1 MSVQFLTA
9 WLWWWYEEFYQVYL
23 FDVRSMLHDI
33 LCKMSKFKLF
43 WSFTVPS
50 FLWRKTEY
58 ILCYQLLN
66 FSFLHGSAL
75 IPDSGLICFGSHR
88 DLGNKS
94 FRTSSMG
101 SLMPCHFTHWE
112 LAWIL
117 SFDPVKQPFPCL
129 MQKISG
135 LQKTKNDFTLVFNI
149 VHKDF
154 EMQSEDNIYL

>member
-33 LCKMSKFKLF
+33 LCKMSKFKFFDHLLCHHFYEEKQNTFYATNF
-43 WSFTVPS
+43 WF
-50 FLWRKTEY
+50 F
-58 ILCYQLLN
+58 
-66 FSFLHGSAL
+66 FLHGSGL
-75 IPDSGLICFGSHR
+75 IPESGLICFGSHR

-135 LQKTKNDFTLVFNI
+135 LQKIENNFTLVFNR